1 MSSITTAS
9 QASSDVTLRR
19 TSKSLTLF
27 GVSRDSLL
35 RRVCSRATLLAAA
48 VSLPTLL
55 GTTPASAQIT
65 GLTGTVVITNK
76 TPSTATIVDVGSGR
90 TLATLPTG
98 NGPHEVVIS
107 KDGQTAVITDYGTG
121 PAPGSSL
128 TVIDVAGL
136 RVERTIDIAPYSRPH
151 GLVFLPGDTLVAV
164 TVEASQAVITVDV
177 RSGTVVS
184 TAKTNK
190 AGSHMVGVSADGGI
204 GWTGDMGSNTV
215 TELDMKT
222 GRIVRSI
229 DVPERPEA
237 INVTTDGSEV
247 WVGSNSTGKIS
258 VIDGYTGSVNT
269 AAEGFQWP
277 YRVLFSPDAET
288 VVIPDYRAEV
298 VRFFGRR
305 SRQEQGKLT
314 FLGGGPQ
321 GITYTPDG
329 KHILLS
335 LSSES
340 RVAVISMRDRKV
352 LGHLSVGET
361 PDGVVYTAFVVRA
374 QTTR

>member
-1 MSSITTAS
+1 MAGALSSA
-9 QASSDVTLRR
+9 
-19 TSKSLTLF
+19 
-27 GVSRDSLL
+27 SLL
-35 RRVCSRATLLAAA
+35 GASA
-48 VSLPTLL
+48 
-55 GTTPASAQIT
+55 ASAQVA

-76 TPSTATIVDVGSGR
+76 TPSTATIVDVASGR

-107 KDGQTAVITDYGTG
+107 KDGQTAVVTDYGTG
-121 PAPGSSL
+121 PAPGKSL

-151 GLVFLPGDTLVAV
+151 GIVFLPGDTMVAV

-177 RSGTVVS
+177 RTGAVVR
-184 TAKTNK
+184 AARTNK
-190 AGSHMVGVSADGGI
+190 QGSHMVGVSADGGI
-204 GWTGDMGSNTV
+204 GWTGDMGSNTI

-222 GRIVRSI
+222 GRAVRSI
-229 DVPERPEA
+229 EVPERPEA

-258 VIDGYTGSVNT
+258 VVDGYTGAVNT

-288 VVIPDYRAEV
+288 VAIPDYRGEV
-298 VRFFGRR
+298 VRFFARR
-305 SRQEQGKLT
+305 SRQELGAVA
-314 FLGGGPQ
+314 FPGGGPQ

-329 KHILLS
+329 QYILLS
-335 LSSES
+335 LSSEA
-340 RVAVISMRDRKV
+340 RVAVIGMPDRKV

-361 PDGVVYTAFVVRA
+361 PDGVVYTSFVVRG
-374 QTTR
+374 Q